1 MNAFGDHL
9 SLSASAHLP
18 SSPLRMD
25 CDDEVE
31 SVGWVQRTGE
41 VSLDEADIN
50 TEMSDTYNAVLS
62 AYLVRRS
69 C

>member
-1 MNAFGDHL
+1 
-9 SLSASAHLP
+9 
-18 SSPLRMD
+18 MD